1 MGLFALLVKLPVL
14 PVEAVIKLG
23 EVIRDEAQSEYS
35 GGTAARA
42 QLEALEEELS
52 ASALSPEEAAA
63 AAEDV
68 VGRMTAR

>member
-23 EVIRDEAQSEYS
+23 EVIRDEAESEYS
-35 GGTAARA
+35 GRAAARA
-42 QLEALEEELS
+42 QLEALEDELS
-52 ASALSPEEAAA
+52 TSALSPEEAAE

-68 VGRMTAR
+68 VRRMVGR